1 MRFLFFSALAIFTG
15 TQIIGC
21 CEGSSSSTTTSG
33 LSIDPVTVAAEV
45 TCIRQYAANSLNNYV
60 SYAVEIGAPKVT
72 DNIHSGLQP
81 CATFMVSGTGNN
93 QIALYKS
100 SIQYP
105 GGIKIVVQGSL
116 DELPRIKKV
125 IF

>member
-1 MRFLFFSALAIFTG
+1 MRSLFFLALAIFTS

-45 TCIRQYAANSLNNYV
+45 TCIRQYAANSVKNYV
-60 SYAVEIGAPKVT
+60 NYAVAIGALEVT

-81 CATFMVSGTGNN
+81 CATFIVSRTGNN